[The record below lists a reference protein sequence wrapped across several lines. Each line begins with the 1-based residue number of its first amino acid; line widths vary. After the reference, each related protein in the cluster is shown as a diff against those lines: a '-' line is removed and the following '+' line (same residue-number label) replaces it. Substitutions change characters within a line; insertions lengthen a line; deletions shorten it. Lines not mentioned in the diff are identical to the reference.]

1 MNIFHLYLSLGIHH
15 ILDFSAYDHILF
27 IITLC
32 GVYALTQWRKVII
45 LVTAFTIGHSITL
58 ALATLKI
65 FTVPIDW
72 IEFLIPLTIFIT
84 ALANTLQKS
93 GKISHGRHLFKYFTA
108 MFFGLIHGLG
118 FSTYLR
124 SLLGKESNIVGPLF
138 SFNLGIE
145 IGQFTIL
152 VIIMGLSLLFIDLL
166 GVKRRDW
173 NLILAG
179 AGLGISLVM
188 MVERFPGF

>member
-1 MNIFHLYLSLGIHH
+1 MNTFHLYLSLGIHH
-15 ILDFSAYDHILF
+15 ILDLNAYDHILF

-32 GVYALTQWRKVII
+32 GVYSLVQWRKVII

-65 FTVPIDW
+65 LMVPTDW

-93 GKISHGRHLFKYFTA
+93 GKISKKRHLFKYFTA

-124 SLLGKESNIVGPLF
+124 SLLGRESNIVGPLF

-152 VIIMGLSLLFIDLL
+152 IIIMALAFLFIDLL
-166 GVKRRDW
+166 GAKRRDW
-173 NLILAG
+173 NLILSG
-179 AGLGISLVM
+179 AGLGVSLIM
-188 MVERFPGF
+188 MAERFPGF

>member
-1 MNIFHLYLSLGIHH
+1 MNTFHLYLSLGIHH

-32 GVYALTQWRKVII
+32 GVYALGQWRKVII
-45 LVTAFTIGHSITL
+45 LITAFTIGHSFSL
-58 ALATLKI
+58 SLATLEVVMVR
-65 FTVPIDW
+65 TDW

-93 GKISHGRHLFKYFTA
+93 GKVSHGRHLFKYFTA

-124 SLLGKESNIVGPLF
+124 GLLGRESNIVGPLF

-145 IGQFTIL
+145 IGQFTVL
-152 VIIMGLSLLFIDLL
+152 VILMGLAVLFIDVF

-173 NLILAG
+173 NLILSG
-179 AGLGISLVM
+179 AGLGVSLII